1 MSGRTV
7 LVVDDEPAV
16 RRTLERAVSRLG
28 YRALPAEDAKT
39 AYALLQEQPVHA
51 VLLDLH
57 LQHVSGETVYTEL
70 VDRWPELE
78 GHIAFMSG
86 DVDAVSPAL
95 RAAPRLAKPFEL
107 STLGALLETLTSPK
121 ADA

>member
-28 YRALPAEDAKT
+28 YRAIPAEDAKT
-39 AYALLQEQPVHA
+39 AFALLQEHPVHA
-51 VLLDLH
+51 VLLDVH

-70 VDRWPELE
+70 IDRWPELE

-86 DVDAVSPAL
+86 DLDAVSPAL
-95 RAAPRLAKPFEL
+95 RATPRLAKPFEL
-107 STLGALLETLTSPK
+107 STLGVLLETLTAPQ